1 MEISLSEVK
10 KEVTGRSGVKVLNSI
25 NNRFLF
31 FACPRINQNRRIKDR
46 LVSFETRS
54 LSETILI
61 QGGYLLLL
69 IIEFYLCFIHRTK
82 SIGFFGNQKPG
93 TWKDI
98 NLEGITTELNNI
110 YFLFLSHREE
120 FYFVEKWLTL
130 TASLLLFALLC
141 LRFSIGK
148 QGIVE
153 DKETLYSVILSHI
166 LNQFLTLLYR
176 DLSPSR
182 STLGSRGKTK
192 RSYPKIF

>member
-69 IIEFYLCFIHRTK
+69 TIEFYLCFIHRTK

-93 TWKDI
+93 TWKDT

-130 TASLLLFALLC
+130 TASLLLLALLC

-153 DKETLYSVILSHI
+153 DKETLYSIILSHI

-182 STLGSRGKTK
+182 STLS
-192 RSYPKIF
+192 PHAL